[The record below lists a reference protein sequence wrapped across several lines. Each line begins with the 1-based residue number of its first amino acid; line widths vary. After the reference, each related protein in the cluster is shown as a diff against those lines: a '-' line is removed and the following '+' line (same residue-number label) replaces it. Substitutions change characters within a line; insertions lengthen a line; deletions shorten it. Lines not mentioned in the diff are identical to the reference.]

1 MIINFGPAS
10 LQSVVSSE
18 SFPTAVRGTIYGI
31 SAGIGKAGAA
41 VGTKVFT
48 PLQVN
53 YGKRYTFFLSGGIS
67 FLGAIVVWWGCPDY
81 GDRKLYF
88 LDEELNQYLKE
99 NGWEGS
105 IGENENAKEL

>member
-41 VGTKVFT
+41 VGTEVFT

-81 GDRKLYF
+81 GDRTLDF
-88 LDEELNQYLKE
+88 LDEEFNQYLKE

-105 IGENENAKEL
+105 IGEKENAKEL